1 MPQSMHLFF
10 AQSRAKTM
18 GSDHLD
24 PIIEVNCSYRGLTE
38 LPLDLPPKTKIIR
51 LEGNEIEDLKL
62 LKQDPIYRKA
72 LDLYL
77 DNNKVKSIEELE
89 GSYWLRHFR
98 VFSLSGNR
106 LTEVIIVRSLKLV
119 MCNCCLLDPHVCAR

>member
-1 MPQSMHLFF
+1 
-10 AQSRAKTM
+10 M
-18 GSDHLD
+18 GSDHLE

-106 LTEVIIVRSLKLV
+106 LTEVIIVSLL
-119 MCNCCLLDPHVCAR
+119 NW